1 MGTVRKP
8 WTKEEE
14 KILLDC
20 IKDNV
25 NHLQNAF
32 KIAQTKLAQKGYQRT
47 FYSVQ
52 ARWYDHLAKSG
63 KACFATVSRGSTTIN
78 KKNTKQSVKIVGLW
92 PKLKRLL
99 KLQKNSMISRSPQKN
114 LMLIWMKCCENPM
127 TTERQKNAVHF
138 CEECLQVEFEGDIN
152 NTKEVNIF
160 LNLYLDDAKDVY
172 NDLRCEFEAY
182 IIELYD

>member
-1 MGTVRKP
+1 
-8 WTKEEE
+8 
-14 KILLDC
+14 
-20 IKDNV
+20 
-25 NHLQNAF
+25 
-32 KIAQTKLAQKGYQRT
+32 
-47 FYSVQ
+47 
-52 ARWYDHLAKSG
+52 
-63 KACFATVSRGSTTIN
+63 
-78 KKNTKQSVKIVGLW
+78 
-92 PKLKRLL
+92 
-99 KLQKNSMISRSPQKN
+99 
-114 LMLIWMKCCENPM
+114 M